1 MWYKLDINRF
11 GHQMLPPILRSPVL
25 SAILSVLLLPLVDMY
40 SRWVAF
46 RAQQQLFLE
55 GNGQALA
62 MRMALVKRYR
72 LREDDVAIV
81 DAQERDVYLYRV
93 HEDYLPTYLNA
104 ERGAYLHQLSQ
115 GRLEPDYTVL
125 LPDFLEL
132 QDRDIRDLLE
142 RYRPAGRRY
151 DIKYYSY
158 E

>member
-72 LREDDVAIV
+72 LREDDVAIAGPE
-81 DAQERDVYLYRV
+81 DEQIYLYRKS
-93 HEDYLPTYLNA
+93 EGTQPIYLSTSTGVTLGR
-104 ERGAYLHQLSQ
+104 RGE
-115 GRLEPDYTVL
+115 GRIQPDYIVL
-125 LPDFLEL
+125 VPDFLEGY
-132 QDRDIRDLLE
+132 DRELRDLLNH
-142 RYRPAGRRY
+142 YRPAGRKY
-151 DIKYYSY
+151 KLKYYTY
-158 E
+158 G